1 MLKLTILII
10 MYSSHAETY
19 YFDHDILLYNYSY
32 AKADNLYVTH
42 SRHAETDDF
51 DEDTLRHA
59 EMADLDYDI
68 LQSC

>member
-1 MLKLTILII
+1 MLKLIILTMTYYSIITAMLKLTIC
-10 MYSSHAETY
+10 T
-19 YFDHDILLYNYSY
+19 
-32 AKADNLYVTH
+32 VTH